1 MSAQAEGIGAPSHI
15 SLPFSQAQD
24 IAVSKAGGG
33 HAGRAACFLRTGARL
48 QNRGRPDIINQYHLP
63 SGHNEEVA
71 YMPDLNELRKILLK
85 VQKPARYTGGEP
97 ACVFKDKKDVQLR
110 FAFCFP
116 DTYEV
121 GMSFLGMKILYEILN
136 DRREFWCERVFMP
149 WVDMKAEMEQQGVP
163 LYALESKDPLS
174 AFDVVGFTLQ
184 YELSYTNILAMLQLG
199 GIPLLA
205 SQRGEAD
212 PFVVAGGPCACNAEP
227 LADFFDL
234 FMLGEGEVQL
244 PDVCDAILAGRKAG
258 LSKHDILVKLA
269 QIPGVYVPSLYDV
282 SYFPDGRVR
291 KVEPRCGAPAVVTK
305 AILPD
310 MNAQPLPRNFVVPMI
325 GAVHD
330 RAQIEVLRGCVR
342 GCRFCQAGFL
352 YRPMRQRD
360 AGMLSAAGRTL
371 CENTGYDEI
380 SLTSLSTSDHGQ
392 LEELLDD
399 MLEWTG
405 KEHVSMSLPSLR
417 IDNFSQSLVEK
428 TSRVRKSG
436 LTFAPEAGTQ
446 RLRDVI
452 NKNVTMEEIEKTCA
466 LAFDAGYTSVKL
478 YFMMGL
484 PTETLEDIEGI
495 AQTAQ
500 RVVELFYQN
509 PNRPKGKSVQV
520 SISVACFV
528 PKPHTPFEF
537 VPQDTQ
543 EVLREKQQHLLHSVK
558 SRKISI
564 SYHDSRTSFLEAVFA
579 KGDRRLGAVLLEAFR
594 RGCYFDS
601 WEEHFHFDIWLQVF
615 RDMGVDPAFYANR
628 ALSAD
633 ETLPWDHLDYGVTK
647 QYLIREYEKAMQ
659 ARTTQPC
666 NRSCA
671 GCGANNLLGR
681 ACFDYR

>member
-1 MSAQAEGIGAPSHI
+1 
-15 SLPFSQAQD
+15 
-24 IAVSKAGGG
+24 
-33 HAGRAACFLRTGARL
+33 
-48 QNRGRPDIINQYHLP
+48 
-63 SGHNEEVA
+63 
-71 YMPDLNELRKILLK
+71 MPDLNELRQALLK

-97 ACVFKDKKDVQLR
+97 GCVYKDKKDVQLR

-136 DRREFWCERVFMP
+136 DRKEFWCERVFMP
-149 WVDMKAEMEQQGVP
+149 WVDMKAEMERQNIP

-174 AFDVVGFTLQ
+174 EFDVVGFTLQ

-205 SQRGEAD
+205 SQRGEDA

-234 FMLGEGEVQL
+234 FMLGEGELQL
-244 PDVCDAILAGRKAG
+244 PDVCDTILEGRRAG
-258 LSKHDILVKLA
+258 LCKHDILVKLA
-269 QIPGVYVPSLYDV
+269 QIPGVYVPKLYEV
-282 SYFPDGRVR
+282 SYLPDGRVE
-291 KVEPRCGAPAVVTK
+291 KVTPRCGAPAVVTK

-360 AGMLSAAGRTL
+360 AGMLSEAGRVL

-452 NKNVTMEEIEKTCA
+452 NKNVTMEEIEKTCT

-543 EVLREKQQHLLHSVK
+543 EALQKKQQHLLHSVK
-558 SRKISI
+558 SRKISV

-601 WEEHFHFDIWLQVF
+601 WEEHFHFDTWMQVF

-628 ALSAD
+628 ALGFD

-647 QYLIREYEKAMQ
+647 QYLIREYEKAIQ

-666 NRSCA
+666 NRACA

>member
-1 MSAQAEGIGAPSHI
+1 
-15 SLPFSQAQD
+15 
-24 IAVSKAGGG
+24 
-33 HAGRAACFLRTGARL
+33 
-48 QNRGRPDIINQYHLP
+48 
-63 SGHNEEVA
+63 
-71 YMPDLNELRKILLK
+71 MPDLNELRQALLK

-97 ACVFKDKKDVQLR
+97 GCVYKDKKDVQLR

-136 DRREFWCERVFMP
+136 DRKEFWCERVFMP
-149 WVDMKAEMEQQGVP
+149 WVDMKAEMERQNIP

-174 AFDVVGFTLQ
+174 EFDVVGFTLQ

-205 SQRGEAD
+205 SQRGEDA

-244 PDVCDAILAGRKAG
+244 PDVCDTILEGRRAG
-258 LSKHDILVKLA
+258 LCKHDILVKLA
-269 QIPGVYVPSLYDV
+269 QIPGVYLPKLYEV
-282 SYFPDGRVR
+282 SYFPDGRVE
-291 KVEPRCGAPAVVTK
+291 KVTPRCGAPAVVTK

-360 AGMLSAAGRTL
+360 AGMLSEAGRVL

-452 NKNVTMEEIEKTCA
+452 NKNVTMEEIEKTCT

-543 EVLREKQQHLLHSVK
+543 EALQKKQQHLLHSVK
-558 SRKISI
+558 SRKISV

-601 WEEHFHFDIWLQVF
+601 WEEHFHFDTWMQVF

-628 ALSAD
+628 ALGFD

-666 NRSCA
+666 NRACA

>member
-1 MSAQAEGIGAPSHI
+1 
-15 SLPFSQAQD
+15 
-24 IAVSKAGGG
+24 
-33 HAGRAACFLRTGARL
+33 
-48 QNRGRPDIINQYHLP
+48 
-63 SGHNEEVA
+63 
-71 YMPDLNELRKILLK
+71 MPDLNELRQALLK

-97 ACVFKDKKDVQLR
+97 GCVYKDKKDVQLR

-136 DRREFWCERVFMP
+136 DRKEFWCERVFMP
-149 WVDMKAEMEQQGVP
+149 WVDMKAEMERQNIP

-174 AFDVVGFTLQ
+174 EFDVVGFTLQ

-205 SQRGEAD
+205 SQRGEDA

-244 PDVCDAILAGRKAG
+244 PDVCDTILEGRRAG
-258 LSKHDILVKLA
+258 LCKHDILVKLA
-269 QIPGVYVPSLYDV
+269 QIPGVYVPKLYEV
-282 SYFPDGRVR
+282 SYFPDGRVE
-291 KVEPRCGAPAVVTK
+291 KVTPRCGAPAVVTK

-360 AGMLSAAGRTL
+360 AGMLSEAGRVL

-452 NKNVTMEEIEKTCA
+452 NKNVTMEEIEKTCT

-543 EVLREKQQHLLHSVK
+543 EALQKKQQHLLHSVK
-558 SRKISI
+558 SRKISV

-601 WEEHFHFDIWLQVF
+601 WEERFHFDTWMQVF

-628 ALSAD
+628 ALGFD

-666 NRSCA
+666 NRACA

>member
-1 MSAQAEGIGAPSHI
+1 
-15 SLPFSQAQD
+15 
-24 IAVSKAGGG
+24 
-33 HAGRAACFLRTGARL
+33 
-48 QNRGRPDIINQYHLP
+48 
-63 SGHNEEVA
+63 
-71 YMPDLNELRKILLK
+71 MPDLNELRQALLK

-97 ACVFKDKKDVQLR
+97 GCVYKDKKDVQLR

-136 DRREFWCERVFMP
+136 DRKEFWCERVFMP
-149 WVDMKAEMEQQGVP
+149 WVDMKAEMERQNIP

-174 AFDVVGFTLQ
+174 EFDVVGFTLQ

-205 SQRGEAD
+205 GQRGEDA

-244 PDVCDAILAGRKAG
+244 PDVCDTILEGRRAG
-258 LSKHDILVKLA
+258 LCKHDILVKLA
-269 QIPGVYVPSLYDV
+269 QIPGVYVPKLYEV
-282 SYFPDGRVR
+282 SYFPDGRVE
-291 KVEPRCGAPAVVTK
+291 KVTPRCGAPAVVTK

-360 AGMLSAAGRTL
+360 AGMLSEAGRVL

-452 NKNVTMEEIEKTCA
+452 NKNVTMEEIEKTCT

-543 EVLREKQQHLLHSVK
+543 EALQKKQQHLLHSVK
-558 SRKISI
+558 SRKISV

-601 WEEHFHFDIWLQVF
+601 WEEHFRFDTWMQVF

-628 ALSAD
+628 ALGFD

-666 NRSCA
+666 NRACA

>member
-1 MSAQAEGIGAPSHI
+1 
-15 SLPFSQAQD
+15 
-24 IAVSKAGGG
+24 
-33 HAGRAACFLRTGARL
+33 
-48 QNRGRPDIINQYHLP
+48 
-63 SGHNEEVA
+63 
-71 YMPDLNELRKILLK
+71 MPDLNELRQALLK

-97 ACVFKDKKDVQLR
+97 GCVYKDKKDVQLR

-136 DRREFWCERVFMP
+136 DRKEFWCERVFMP
-149 WVDMKAEMEQQGVP
+149 WVDMKAEMERQNIP

-174 AFDVVGFTLQ
+174 EFDVVGFTLQ

-205 SQRGEAD
+205 SQRGEDA

-244 PDVCDAILAGRKAG
+244 PDVCDTILERRRAG
-258 LSKHDILVKLA
+258 LCKHDILVKLA
-269 QIPGVYVPSLYDV
+269 QIPGVYVPKLYEV
-282 SYFPDGRVR
+282 SYFPDGRVE
-291 KVEPRCGAPAVVTK
+291 KVTPRCGAPAVVTK

-360 AGMLSAAGRTL
+360 AGMLSEAGRVL

-452 NKNVTMEEIEKTCA
+452 NKNVTMEEIEKTCT

-543 EVLREKQQHLLHSVK
+543 EALQKKQQHLLHSVK
-558 SRKISI
+558 SRKISV

-579 KGDRRLGAVLLEAFR
+579 KGDRQLGAVLLEAFR

-601 WEEHFHFDIWLQVF
+601 WEEHFRFDTWMQVF

-628 ALSAD
+628 ALGFD

-666 NRSCA
+666 NRACA

>member
-1 MSAQAEGIGAPSHI
+1 MR
-15 SLPFSQAQD
+15 F
-24 IAVSKAGGG
+24 
-33 HAGRAACFLRTGARL
+33 AGRGCW
-48 QNRGRPDIINQYHLP
+48 
-63 SGHNEEVA
+63 EEVA
-71 YMPDLNELRKILLK
+71 GMPDLNELRQALLK

-97 ACVFKDKKDVQLR
+97 GCVYKDKKDVQLR

-136 DRREFWCERVFMP
+136 DRKEFWCERVFMP
-149 WVDMKAEMEQQGVP
+149 WVDMKAEMERQNIP

-174 AFDVVGFTLQ
+174 EFDVVGFTLQ

-205 SQRGEAD
+205 SQRGEDA

-244 PDVCDAILAGRKAG
+244 PDVCDTILEGRRAG
-258 LSKHDILVKLA
+258 LCKHDILVKLA
-269 QIPGVYVPSLYDV
+269 QIPGVYVPKLYEV
-282 SYFPDGRVR
+282 SYFPDGRVE
-291 KVEPRCGAPAVVTK
+291 KVTPRCGAPAVVTK

-360 AGMLSAAGRTL
+360 AGMLSEAGRVL

-452 NKNVTMEEIEKTCA
+452 NKNVTMEEIEKTCT

-543 EVLREKQQHLLHSVK
+543 EALQKKQQHLLHSVK
-558 SRKISI
+558 SRKISV

-601 WEEHFHFDIWLQVF
+601 WEEHFRFDTWMQVF

-628 ALSAD
+628 ALGFD

-666 NRSCA
+666 NRACA

>member
-1 MSAQAEGIGAPSHI
+1 
-15 SLPFSQAQD
+15 
-24 IAVSKAGGG
+24 
-33 HAGRAACFLRTGARL
+33 
-48 QNRGRPDIINQYHLP
+48 
-63 SGHNEEVA
+63 
-71 YMPDLNELRKILLK
+71 MPDLNELRQALLK

-97 ACVFKDKKDVQLR
+97 GCVYKDKKDVQLR

-116 DTYEV
+116 DTYEM

-136 DRREFWCERVFMP
+136 DRKEFWCERVFMP
-149 WVDMKAEMEQQGVP
+149 WVDMKAEMERQNIP

-174 AFDVVGFTLQ
+174 EFDVVGFTLQ

-205 SQRGEAD
+205 SQRGEDA

-244 PDVCDAILAGRKAG
+244 PDVCDTILEGRRAG
-258 LSKHDILVKLA
+258 LCKHDILVKLA
-269 QIPGVYVPSLYDV
+269 QIPGVYVPKLYEV
-282 SYFPDGRVR
+282 SYLPDGRVE
-291 KVEPRCGAPAVVTK
+291 KVTPRCGAPAVVTK

-360 AGMLSAAGRTL
+360 AGMLSEAGRVL

-452 NKNVTMEEIEKTCA
+452 NKNVTMEEIEKTCT

-543 EVLREKQQHLLHSVK
+543 EALQKKQQHLLHSVK
-558 SRKISI
+558 SRKISV

-601 WEEHFHFDIWLQVF
+601 WEEHFHFDTWMQVF

-628 ALSAD
+628 ALGFD

-666 NRSCA
+666 NRACA

>member
-1 MSAQAEGIGAPSHI
+1 
-15 SLPFSQAQD
+15 
-24 IAVSKAGGG
+24 
-33 HAGRAACFLRTGARL
+33 
-48 QNRGRPDIINQYHLP
+48 
-63 SGHNEEVA
+63 
-71 YMPDLNELRKILLK
+71 MPDLNELRQALLK

-97 ACVFKDKKDVQLR
+97 GCVYKDKKDVQLR

-136 DRREFWCERVFMP
+136 DRKEFWCERVFMP
-149 WVDMKAEMEQQGVP
+149 WVDMKAEMERQNIP

-174 AFDVVGFTLQ
+174 EFDVVGFTLQ

-205 SQRGEAD
+205 SQRGEDA

-244 PDVCDAILAGRKAG
+244 PDVCDTILEGRRAG
-258 LSKHDILVKLA
+258 LCKHDILMKLA
-269 QIPGVYVPSLYDV
+269 QIPGVYVPKLYEV
-282 SYFPDGRVR
+282 SYLPDGRVE
-291 KVEPRCGAPAVVTK
+291 KVTPRCGAPAVVTK

-360 AGMLSAAGRTL
+360 AGMLSEAGRVL

-452 NKNVTMEEIEKTCA
+452 NKNVTMEEIEKTCT

-543 EVLREKQQHLLHSVK
+543 EALQKKQQHLLHSVK
-558 SRKISI
+558 SRKISV

-579 KGDRRLGAVLLEAFR
+579 KGDRLLGAVLLEAFR

-601 WEEHFHFDIWLQVF
+601 WEEHFRFDTWMQVF

-628 ALSAD
+628 ALGFD

-666 NRSCA
+666 NRACA

>member
-1 MSAQAEGIGAPSHI
+1 
-15 SLPFSQAQD
+15 
-24 IAVSKAGGG
+24 
-33 HAGRAACFLRTGARL
+33 
-48 QNRGRPDIINQYHLP
+48 
-63 SGHNEEVA
+63 
-71 YMPDLNELRKILLK
+71 MPDLNELRQALLK

-97 ACVFKDKKDVQLR
+97 GCVYKDKKDVQLR

-136 DRREFWCERVFMP
+136 DRKEFWCERVFMP
-149 WVDMKAEMEQQGVP
+149 WVDMKAEMERQNIP

-174 AFDVVGFTLQ
+174 EFDVVGFTLQ

-205 SQRGEAD
+205 GQRGEDA

-234 FMLGEGEVQL
+234 LMLGEGEVQL
-244 PDVCDAILAGRKAG
+244 PDVCDTILEGRRAG
-258 LSKHDILVKLA
+258 LCKHDILVKLA
-269 QIPGVYVPSLYDV
+269 QIPGVYVPKLYEV
-282 SYFPDGRVR
+282 SYLPDGRVE
-291 KVEPRCGAPAVVTK
+291 KVTPRCGAPAVVTK

-360 AGMLSAAGRTL
+360 AGMLSEAGRVL

-452 NKNVTMEEIEKTCA
+452 NKNVTMEEIEKTCT

-543 EVLREKQQHLLHSVK
+543 EALQKKQQHLLHSVK
-558 SRKISI
+558 SRKISV

-579 KGDRRLGAVLLEAFR
+579 KGDRLLGAVLLEAFR

-601 WEEHFHFDIWLQVF
+601 WEEHFRFDTWMQVF

-628 ALSAD
+628 ALGFD

-666 NRSCA
+666 NRACA

>member
-1 MSAQAEGIGAPSHI
+1 
-15 SLPFSQAQD
+15 
-24 IAVSKAGGG
+24 
-33 HAGRAACFLRTGARL
+33 
-48 QNRGRPDIINQYHLP
+48 
-63 SGHNEEVA
+63 
-71 YMPDLNELRKILLK
+71 MPDLNELRQALLK

-97 ACVFKDKKDVQLR
+97 GCVYKDKKDVQLR

-136 DRREFWCERVFMP
+136 DRKEFWCERVFMP
-149 WVDMKAEMEQQGVP
+149 WVDMKAEMERQNIP

-174 AFDVVGFTLQ
+174 EFDVVGFTLQ

-205 SQRGEAD
+205 SQRGEDA

-244 PDVCDAILAGRKAG
+244 PDVCDTILEGRRAG
-258 LSKHDILVKLA
+258 LCKHDILVKLA
-269 QIPGVYVPSLYDV
+269 QIPGVYVPKLYEV
-282 SYFPDGRVR
+282 SYLPDGRVE
-291 KVEPRCGAPAVVTK
+291 KVTPRCGAPAVVTK

-360 AGMLSAAGRTL
+360 AGMLSEAGRVL

-436 LTFAPEAGTQ
+436 LTCAPEAGTQ

-452 NKNVTMEEIEKTCA
+452 NKIVTMEEIEKTCT

-543 EVLREKQQHLLHSVK
+543 EALQKKQQHLLHSVK
-558 SRKISI
+558 SRKISV

-601 WEEHFHFDIWLQVF
+601 WEEHFRFDTWMQVF

-628 ALSAD
+628 ALGFD

-666 NRSCA
+666 NRACA

>member
-1 MSAQAEGIGAPSHI
+1 
-15 SLPFSQAQD
+15 
-24 IAVSKAGGG
+24 
-33 HAGRAACFLRTGARL
+33 
-48 QNRGRPDIINQYHLP
+48 
-63 SGHNEEVA
+63 
-71 YMPDLNELRKILLK
+71 MPDLNELRQALLK

-97 ACVFKDKKDVQLR
+97 GCVYKDKKDVQVR

-136 DRREFWCERVFMP
+136 DRKEFWCERVFMP
-149 WVDMKAEMEQQGVP
+149 WVDMEAEMERQNIP

-174 AFDVVGFTLQ
+174 EFDVVGFTLQ

-205 SQRGEAD
+205 SQRGEDA

-244 PDVCDAILAGRKAG
+244 PDVCDTILEGRRAG
-258 LSKHDILVKLA
+258 LCKHDILVKLA
-269 QIPGVYVPSLYDV
+269 QIPGVYVPKLYEV
-282 SYFPDGRVR
+282 SYLPDGRVE
-291 KVEPRCGAPAVVTK
+291 KVTPRCGAPAVVTK

-360 AGMLSAAGRTL
+360 AGMLSEAGRVW

-452 NKNVTMEEIEKTCA
+452 NKNVTMEEIEKTCT

-543 EVLREKQQHLLHSVK
+543 EALQKKQQHLLHSVK
-558 SRKISI
+558 SRKISV

-601 WEEHFHFDIWLQVF
+601 WEEHFRFDTWMQVF

-628 ALSAD
+628 ALGFD

-666 NRSCA
+666 NRACA

>member
-1 MSAQAEGIGAPSHI
+1 
-15 SLPFSQAQD
+15 
-24 IAVSKAGGG
+24 
-33 HAGRAACFLRTGARL
+33 
-48 QNRGRPDIINQYHLP
+48 
-63 SGHNEEVA
+63 
-71 YMPDLNELRKILLK
+71 MPDLNELRQALLK

-97 ACVFKDKKDVQLR
+97 GCVYKDKKDVQLR

-116 DTYEV
+116 DTYEG

-136 DRREFWCERVFMP
+136 DRKEFWCERVFMP
-149 WVDMKAEMEQQGVP
+149 WVDMKAEMERQNIP

-174 AFDVVGFTLQ
+174 EFDVVGFTLQ

-205 SQRGEAD
+205 GQRGEDA

-234 FMLGEGEVQL
+234 LMLGEGEVQL
-244 PDVCDAILAGRKAG
+244 PDVCDTILEGRRAG
-258 LSKHDILVKLA
+258 LCKHDILVKLA
-269 QIPGVYVPSLYDV
+269 QIPGVYVPKLYEV
-282 SYFPDGRVR
+282 SYLPDGRVE
-291 KVEPRCGAPAVVTK
+291 KVTPRCGAPAVVTK

-360 AGMLSAAGRTL
+360 AGMLSEAGRVL

-452 NKNVTMEEIEKTCA
+452 NKNVTMEEIEKTCT

-543 EVLREKQQHLLHSVK
+543 EALQKKQQHLLHSVK
-558 SRKISI
+558 SRKISV

-601 WEEHFHFDIWLQVF
+601 WEEHFRFDTWMQVF

-628 ALSAD
+628 ALGFD

-666 NRSCA
+666 NRACA

>member
-1 MSAQAEGIGAPSHI
+1 
-15 SLPFSQAQD
+15 
-24 IAVSKAGGG
+24 
-33 HAGRAACFLRTGARL
+33 
-48 QNRGRPDIINQYHLP
+48 
-63 SGHNEEVA
+63 
-71 YMPDLNELRKILLK
+71 MPDLNELRQALLK

-97 ACVFKDKKDVQLR
+97 GCVYKDKKDVQLR

-136 DRREFWCERVFMP
+136 DRKEFWCERVFMP
-149 WVDMKAEMEQQGVP
+149 WVDMKAEMERQNIP

-174 AFDVVGFTLQ
+174 EFDVVGFTLQ

-205 SQRGEAD
+205 SQRGEDA
-212 PFVVAGGPCACNAEP
+212 PFVVAGGPCACNAEL

-244 PDVCDAILAGRKAG
+244 PDVCDTILEGRRAG
-258 LSKHDILVKLA
+258 LCKHDILVKLA
-269 QIPGVYVPSLYDV
+269 QIPGVYVPKLYEV
-282 SYFPDGRVR
+282 SYFPDGRVE
-291 KVEPRCGAPAVVTK
+291 KVTPRCGAPAVVTK

-360 AGMLSAAGRTL
+360 AGMLSEAGRVL

-452 NKNVTMEEIEKTCA
+452 NKNVTMEEIEKTCT

-543 EVLREKQQHLLHSVK
+543 EALQKKQQHLLHSVK
-558 SRKISI
+558 SRKISV

-601 WEEHFHFDIWLQVF
+601 WEEHFHFDTWMQVF
-615 RDMGVDPAFYANR
+615 RDMRVDPAFYANR
-628 ALSAD
+628 ALGFD

-666 NRSCA
+666 NRACA

>member
-1 MSAQAEGIGAPSHI
+1 
-15 SLPFSQAQD
+15 
-24 IAVSKAGGG
+24 
-33 HAGRAACFLRTGARL
+33 
-48 QNRGRPDIINQYHLP
+48 
-63 SGHNEEVA
+63 
-71 YMPDLNELRKILLK
+71 MPDLNELRQALLK

-97 ACVFKDKKDVQLR
+97 GCVYKDKKDVQLR

-136 DRREFWCERVFMP
+136 DRKEFWCERVFMP
-149 WVDMKAEMEQQGVP
+149 WVDMKAEMERQNIP

-174 AFDVVGFTLQ
+174 EFDVVGFTLQ

-205 SQRGEAD
+205 SQRGEDA

-244 PDVCDAILAGRKAG
+244 PDVCDTILEGRRAG
-258 LSKHDILVKLA
+258 LCKHDILVKLA
-269 QIPGVYVPSLYDV
+269 QIPGVYVPKLYEV
-282 SYFPDGRVR
+282 SYFPDGRVE
-291 KVEPRCGAPAVVTK
+291 KVTPRCGAPAVVTK

-360 AGMLSAAGRTL
+360 AGMLSEAGRVL

-452 NKNVTMEEIEKTCA
+452 NKNVTMEEIEKTCN

-543 EVLREKQQHLLHSVK
+543 EALQKKQQHLLHSVK
-558 SRKISI
+558 SRKISV

-601 WEEHFHFDIWLQVF
+601 WEEQFRFDTWMQVF

-628 ALSAD
+628 ALGFD

-666 NRSCA
+666 NRACA

>member
-1 MSAQAEGIGAPSHI
+1 
-15 SLPFSQAQD
+15 
-24 IAVSKAGGG
+24 
-33 HAGRAACFLRTGARL
+33 
-48 QNRGRPDIINQYHLP
+48 
-63 SGHNEEVA
+63 
-71 YMPDLNELRKILLK
+71 MPDLNELRQALLK

-97 ACVFKDKKDVQLR
+97 GCVYKDKKEVQLR

-136 DRREFWCERVFMP
+136 DRKEFWCERVFMP
-149 WVDMKAEMEQQGVP
+149 WVDMKAEMERQNIP

-174 AFDVVGFTLQ
+174 EFDVVGFTLQ

-205 SQRGEAD
+205 SQRGEDA

-244 PDVCDAILAGRKAG
+244 PDVCDTILEGRRAG
-258 LSKHDILVKLA
+258 LCKHDILVKLA
-269 QIPGVYVPSLYDV
+269 QIPGVYVPKLYEV
-282 SYFPDGRVR
+282 SYFPDGRVE
-291 KVEPRCGAPAVVTK
+291 KVTPRCGAPAVVTK

-360 AGMLSAAGRTL
+360 AGMLSEAGRVL

-452 NKNVTMEEIEKTCA
+452 NKNVTMEEIEKTCT

-543 EVLREKQQHLLHSVK
+543 EALQKKQQHLLHSVK
-558 SRKISI
+558 SRKISV

-601 WEEHFHFDIWLQVF
+601 WEEHFHFDTWMQVF

-628 ALSAD
+628 ALGFD

-666 NRSCA
+666 NRACA

>member
-1 MSAQAEGIGAPSHI
+1 
-15 SLPFSQAQD
+15 
-24 IAVSKAGGG
+24 
-33 HAGRAACFLRTGARL
+33 
-48 QNRGRPDIINQYHLP
+48 
-63 SGHNEEVA
+63 
-71 YMPDLNELRKILLK
+71 MPDLNELRQALLK

-97 ACVFKDKKDVQLR
+97 GCVYKDKKDVQLR

-136 DRREFWCERVFMP
+136 DRKEFWCERVFMP
-149 WVDMKAEMEQQGVP
+149 WVDMKAEMERQNIP

-174 AFDVVGFTLQ
+174 EFDVVGFTLQ

-205 SQRGEAD
+205 SQRGEDA

-244 PDVCDAILAGRKAG
+244 PDVCDTILEGRRAG
-258 LSKHDILVKLA
+258 LCKHDILVKLA
-269 QIPGVYVPSLYDV
+269 QIPGVYVPKLYEV
-282 SYFPDGRVR
+282 SYLPDGRVE
-291 KVEPRCGAPAVVTK
+291 KVTPRCGAPAVVTK

-360 AGMLSAAGRTL
+360 AGMLSEAGRVL

-452 NKNVTMEEIEKTCA
+452 NKNVTIEEIEKTCT

-543 EVLREKQQHLLHSVK
+543 EALQKKQQHLLHSVK
-558 SRKISI
+558 SRKISV

-601 WEEHFHFDIWLQVF
+601 WEEHFHFDTWMQVF

-628 ALSAD
+628 ALGFD

-666 NRSCA
+666 NRACA

>member
-1 MSAQAEGIGAPSHI
+1 MNEQLRRI
-15 SLPFSQAQD
+15 LP
-24 IAVSKAGGG
+24 
-33 HAGRAACFLRTGARL
+33 
-48 QNRGRPDIINQYHLP
+48 
-63 SGHNEEVA
+63 
-71 YMPDLNELRKILLK
+71 K
-85 VQKPARYTGGEP
+85 VQKPARYVGGEYREIIKNP
-97 ACVFKDKKDVQLR
+97 SEVSVR
-110 FAFCFP
+110 VAFCFP

-136 DRREFWCERVFMP
+136 DRKEFWCERVFMP
-149 WVDMKAEMEQQGVP
+149 WVDMKAEMERQNIP

-174 AFDVVGFTLQ
+174 EFDVVGFTLQ

-205 SQRGEAD
+205 GQRGEDA

-244 PDVCDAILAGRKAG
+244 PDVCDTILEGRRAG
-258 LSKHDILVKLA
+258 LCKHDILVKLA
-269 QIPGVYVPSLYDV
+269 QIPGVYVPKLYEV
-282 SYFPDGRVR
+282 SYLPDGRVE
-291 KVEPRCGAPAVVTK
+291 KVTPRCGAPAVVTK

-360 AGMLSAAGRTL
+360 AGMLSEAGRVL

-452 NKNVTMEEIEKTCA
+452 NKNVTMEEIEKTCT

-543 EVLREKQQHLLHSVK
+543 EALQKKQQHLLHSVK
-558 SRKISI
+558 SRKISV

-601 WEEHFHFDIWLQVF
+601 WEEHFRFDTWMQVF

-628 ALSAD
+628 ALGFD

-666 NRSCA
+666 NRACA

>member
-1 MSAQAEGIGAPSHI
+1 M
-15 SLPFSQAQD
+15 
-24 IAVSKAGGG
+24 
-33 HAGRAACFLRTGARL
+33 
-48 QNRGRPDIINQYHLP
+48 
-63 SGHNEEVA
+63 
-71 YMPDLNELRKILLK
+71 NELRQALLK

-97 ACVFKDKKDVQLR
+97 GCVYKDKKDVQLR

-136 DRREFWCERVFMP
+136 DRKEFWCERVFMP
-149 WVDMKAEMEQQGVP
+149 WVDMKAEMERQNIP

-174 AFDVVGFTLQ
+174 EFDVVGFTLQ

-205 SQRGEAD
+205 SQRGEDA

-244 PDVCDAILAGRKAG
+244 PDVCDTILEGRRAG
-258 LSKHDILVKLA
+258 LCKHDILVKLA
-269 QIPGVYVPSLYDV
+269 QIPGVYVPKLYEV
-282 SYFPDGRVR
+282 SYLPDGRVE
-291 KVEPRCGAPAVVTK
+291 KVTPRCGAPAVVTK

-360 AGMLSAAGRTL
+360 AGMLSEAGRVL

-452 NKNVTMEEIEKTCA
+452 NKNVTMEEIEKTCT

-543 EVLREKQQHLLHSVK
+543 EALQKKQQHLLHSVK
-558 SRKISI
+558 SRKISV

-601 WEEHFHFDIWLQVF
+601 WEEHFRFDTWMQVF

-628 ALSAD
+628 ALGFD

-666 NRSCA
+666 NRACA

>member
-1 MSAQAEGIGAPSHI
+1 
-15 SLPFSQAQD
+15 
-24 IAVSKAGGG
+24 
-33 HAGRAACFLRTGARL
+33 
-48 QNRGRPDIINQYHLP
+48 
-63 SGHNEEVA
+63 
-71 YMPDLNELRKILLK
+71 MPDLNELRQALLK

-97 ACVFKDKKDVQLR
+97 GCVYKDKKDVQLR

-136 DRREFWCERVFMP
+136 DRKEFWCERVFMP
-149 WVDMKAEMEQQGVP
+149 WVDMKAEMERQNIP

-174 AFDVVGFTLQ
+174 EFDVVGFTLQ

-205 SQRGEAD
+205 SQRGEDA

-244 PDVCDAILAGRKAG
+244 PDVCDTILEGRRAG
-258 LSKHDILVKLA
+258 LCKHDILVKLA
-269 QIPGVYVPSLYDV
+269 QIPGVYVPKMYEV
-282 SYFPDGRVR
+282 SYFPDGRVE
-291 KVEPRCGAPAVVTK
+291 KVTPRCGAPAVVTK

-360 AGMLSAAGRTL
+360 AGMLSEAGRVL

-452 NKNVTMEEIEKTCA
+452 NKNVTMEEIEKTCT

-543 EVLREKQQHLLHSVK
+543 EALQKKQQHLLHSVK
-558 SRKISI
+558 SRKISV

-579 KGDRRLGAVLLEAFR
+579 KGDRQLGAVLLEAFR

-601 WEEHFHFDIWLQVF
+601 WEEHFHFDTWMQVF

-628 ALSAD
+628 ALGFD

-666 NRSCA
+666 NRACA

>member
-1 MSAQAEGIGAPSHI
+1 
-15 SLPFSQAQD
+15 
-24 IAVSKAGGG
+24 
-33 HAGRAACFLRTGARL
+33 
-48 QNRGRPDIINQYHLP
+48 
-63 SGHNEEVA
+63 
-71 YMPDLNELRKILLK
+71 MPDLNELRQALLK

-97 ACVFKDKKDVQLR
+97 GCVYKDKKDVQLR

-136 DRREFWCERVFMP
+136 DRKEFWCERVFMP
-149 WVDMKAEMEQQGVP
+149 WVDMKAEMERQNIP

-174 AFDVVGFTLQ
+174 EFDVVGFTLQ

-205 SQRGEAD
+205 GQRGEDA

-234 FMLGEGEVQL
+234 LMLGEGEVQL
-244 PDVCDAILAGRKAG
+244 PDVCDTILEGRRAG
-258 LSKHDILVKLA
+258 LCKHDILVKLA
-269 QIPGVYVPSLYDV
+269 QIPGVYVPKLYEV
-282 SYFPDGRVR
+282 SYLPDGRVE
-291 KVEPRCGAPAVVTK
+291 KVTPRCGAPAVVTK

-360 AGMLSAAGRTL
+360 AGMLSEAGRVL

-452 NKNVTMEEIEKTCA
+452 NKNVTMEEIEKTCN

-543 EVLREKQQHLLHSVK
+543 EALQKKQQHLLHSVK
-558 SRKISI
+558 SRKISV

-601 WEEHFHFDIWLQVF
+601 WEEHFRFDTWMQVF

-628 ALSAD
+628 ALGFD

-666 NRSCA
+666 NRACA